1 MRCEVFKARAHR
13 AGLSTAR
20 LARPKSAAENARARD
35 SVRERTVREPHV
47 TLAWSARAAVST
59 CACPASTSKT
69 SEFDVCE
76 NSTSQTREKVELEA
90 KPIQDHANR
99 RDPSRKRICVSTQ
112 FTGSRGNLHRRLK
125 VMGTFTAA
133 RSKATEPN
141 LPLNDIIINTARRSP
156 DRVFSRTLLAS
167 RREIRR
173 MGAAA
178 LSAAPR
184 FGVTRRRRASAPR
197 TRNRELLVGGAP
209 LQAAPRATR
218 DLPPCRR
225 RSQASRPRCRS
236 TAGERL

>member
-20 LARPKSAAENARARD
+20 LARPESAAENARARD

-99 RDPSRKRICVSTQ
+99 RDPRKRSCVRYNLLYVPDANFHRVARTPPLESHDVH
-112 FTGSRGNLHRRLK
+112 RGA
-125 VMGTFTAA
+125 F
-133 RSKATEPN
+133 KATEPN
-141 LPLNDIIINTARRSP
+141 LPFA
-156 DRVFSRTLLAS
+156 FSFGLCS
-167 RREIRR
+167 RRAERLF

-236 TAGERL
+236 TAGGRL

>member
-1 MRCEVFKARAHR
+1 MFVEK
-13 AGLSTAR
+13 
-20 LARPKSAAENARARD
+20 
-35 SVRERTVREPHV
+35 
-47 TLAWSARAAVST
+47 
-59 CACPASTSKT
+59 
-69 SEFDVCE
+69 
-76 NSTSQTREKVELEA
+76 QTREKVEAA

-99 RDPSRKRICVSTQ
+99 RDPTRMRICV
-112 FTGSRGNLHRRLK
+112 RH
-125 VMGTFTAA
+125 
-133 RSKATEPN
+133 N
-141 LPLNDIIINTARRSP
+141 LPDENFHRVARKSSPPLERHGNVHRGAFKGDRAEFAFGGVRNINITARRSP
-156 DRVFSRTLLAS
+156 DRVFFRTLLAS
-167 RREIRR
+167 RREIIRR

-236 TAGERL
+236 TAGGRL

>member
-1 MRCEVFKARAHR
+1 MRCEVFKAPSSPSRALDR
-13 AGLSTAR
+13 APGATGECR
-20 LARPKSAAENARARD
+20 GKRARPRLRTRTHRSRAARDVGVVRARRRQY
-35 SVRERTVREPHV
+35 VRVPRIHKQNVGVRCLRKLYVADTGKGRTG
-47 TLAWSARAAVST
+47 
-59 CACPASTSKT
+59 SKT
-69 SEFDVCE
+69 HPGPRKPQRSI
-76 NSTSQTREKVELEA
+76 EKAHL
-90 KPIQDHANR
+90 R
-99 RDPSRKRICVSTQ
+99 STQ

-141 LPLNDIIINTARRSP
+141 LPLNDIINTARRSP
-156 DRVFSRTLLAS
+156 DRVFFRTLLAS

>member
-1 MRCEVFKARAHR
+1 M
-13 AGLSTAR
+13 
-20 LARPKSAAENARARD
+20 SAK
-35 SVRERTVREPHV
+35 
-47 TLAWSARAAVST
+47 TL
-59 CACPASTSKT
+59 
-69 SEFDVCE
+69 
-76 NSTSQTREKVELEA
+76 
-90 KPIQDHANR
+90 R
-99 RDPSRKRICVSTQ
+99 RRHGKRSNWKQNPSRTTQ
-112 FTGSRGNLHRRLK
+112 TAEIHRESAFAFDTIYRVARKSSPPLESHGNVHRGAFKGDRAEFAFERHNNK
-125 VMGTFTAA
+125 
-133 RSKATEPN
+133 
-141 LPLNDIIINTARRSP
+141 IINTARRSP

-236 TAGERL
+236 TAGGRL